1 MKDLTKNIAIPLDGS
16 KNSLRSLDYIN
27 LIYGPSHNLEVSIIY
42 ILPSLPPILTDN
54 KSIDKK
60 TRAKL
65 KSVEKKNE
73 EMAEQILSEAK
84 NILLNKGFNEERIKT
99 YYQKRGITIAQD
111 ICNWASIKQV
121 DTILLTKRG
130 RTEIKSFFMGEVS
143 ARLVEYHKNNPVWI
157 LEGSINSKNVLVCV
171 DNSENALRA
180 VEHAGFML
188 SGTDCRITIFHT
200 MRHLRRFVP
209 MQVLEEAEDL
219 EKLWRNR
226 AGKEIAPYIK
236 KAKEILLKAGLNE
249 EQITT
254 KVTEGSRSAADD
266 ILKEAQDNNHGT
278 IVMGRRG
285 LSAVKEF
292 FMGSVTTSVLNRA
305 VSLAIWIVQ

>member
-1 MKDLTKNIAIPLDGS
+1 MEDLTKSIVVPVDGS
-16 KNSLRSLDYIN
+16 KNSFRSLEYIN
-27 LIYGPSHNLEVSIIY
+27 LIYGPNHNLEVTLIH

-60 TRAKL
+60 TRTRL
-65 KSVEKKNE
+65 KAVGKKNKN
-73 EMAEQILSEAK
+73 MAEQILSEAK
-84 NILLNKGFNEERIKT
+84 HIFIEKGFNEERIKT
-99 YYQKRGITIAQD
+99 CYQKKGMTVAQD

-143 ARLVEYHKNNPVWI
+143 TRLVEYRRNNPVWI
-157 LEGSINSKNVLVCV
+157 LEGCVDSKNVLVCV

-180 VEHAGFML
+180 VDHVGFML
-188 SGTDCRITIFHT
+188 SGTDCHITIFHT
-200 MRHLRRFVP
+200 MRHLSRFVP
-209 MQVLEEAEDL
+209 RQVLEDAEDL
-219 EKLWRNR
+219 EKLWRNK

-236 KAKEILLKAGLNE
+236 KAGKILLKAGLSE

-266 ILKEAQDNNHGT
+266 ILKEAQDNDFGT
-278 IVMGRRG
+278 IVLGRRG
-285 LSAVKEF
+285 LSAVQEF
-292 FMGSVTTSVLNRA
+292 FMGSVTNSVLNQA
-305 VSLAIWIVQ
+305 TGLAIWIVQ

>member
-1 MKDLTKNIAIPLDGS
+1 MKDLTKRIVIPLDGS
-16 KNSLRSLDYIN
+16 KNSLRSLEYIN
-27 LIYGPSHNLEVSIIY
+27 LIYGPSHNLEVTLIY
-42 ILPSLPPILTDN
+42 ILPSLPPILTD

-60 TRAKL
+60 TRTKL

-73 EMAEQILSEAK
+73 DMAEKILAEAQ
-84 NILLNKGFNEERIKT
+84 NILLNKVFKEEKIKT
-99 YYQKRGITIAQD
+99 CCQKRGITVAQD
-111 ICNWASIKQV
+111 ICNWALIKQV

-130 RTEIKSFFMGEVS
+130 RTEIKSFFMGKVS
-143 ARLVEYHKNNPVWI
+143 TRLVEYRRNNPVWI
-157 LEGSINSKNVLVCV
+157 LEGGINSKNVLVCV

-180 VEHAGFML
+180 VDHVGFML
-188 SGTDCRITIFHT
+188 SGTDCHITIFHT
-200 MRHLRRFVP
+200 MKHLSRFVP

-219 EKLWRNR
+219 EKLWRNK
-226 AGKEIAPYIK
+226 AGEEIAPYIK
-236 KAKEILLKAGLNE
+236 KAKEILLKAGLSE

-254 KVTEGSRSAADD
+254 KVTEGSRSSADD
-266 ILKEAQDNNHGT
+266 ILKEAQDNDHGT

-292 FMGSVTTSVLNRA
+292 FMGSVTSSVLNRA

>member
-1 MKDLTKNIAIPLDGS
+1 MEDLTKSIVIPIDGS
-16 KNSLRSLDYIN
+16 RNSLRSLEYIN
-27 LIYGPSHNLEVSIIY
+27 LIYGPGHNLEVTLIH

-54 KSIDKK
+54 KSMDKI
-60 TRAKL
+60 TRARL

-84 NILLNKGFNEERIKT
+84 NILLSKGVNEKKIKT
-99 YYQKRGITIAQD
+99 CCQKRGITVAQD
-111 ICNWASIKQV
+111 ICNLASIKQV

-143 ARLVEYHKNNPVWI
+143 TRLVEYRRNNPVWI
-157 LEGSINSKNVLVCV
+157 LEGCIDSKNVLVCV

-180 VEHAGFML
+180 VDHVGFML
-188 SGTDCRITIFHT
+188 SGTDCHITIFHT
-200 MRHLRRFVP
+200 MRHLSRFVP
-209 MQVLEEAEDL
+209 MQVLEEADDL
-219 EKLWRNR
+219 EKFWRNK

-236 KAKEILLKAGLNE
+236 KAGEILLKAGLSE

-266 ILKEAQDNNHGT
+266 ILKEAQDNDYGT

-305 VSLAIWIVQ
+305 ASLAIWIV

>member
-1 MKDLTKNIAIPLDGS
+1 MEDLTKSIVIPLDGS
-16 KNSLRSLDYIN
+16 RNSLRSLEYVN
-27 LIYGPSHNLEVSIIY
+27 FIYGPGHNLEVTLIH
-42 ILPSLPPILTDN
+42 ILPSLPPILADN
-54 KSIDKK
+54 KSMDKK
-60 TRAKL
+60 IRARL

-84 NILLNKGFNEERIKT
+84 NILLTKGFNEEKVKT
-99 YYQKRGITIAQD
+99 CCQKRGISVAQD
-111 ICNWASIKQV
+111 ICNWGAVKQV

-143 ARLVEYHKNNPVWI
+143 TRLVEYRRNNPVWI
-157 LEGSINSKNVLVCV
+157 LEGCIDSKNVLVCV

-180 VEHAGFML
+180 VDHVGFML
-188 SGTDCRITIFHT
+188 SGTDCHITIFHT
-200 MRHLRRFVP
+200 MRHLSRFVP

-219 EKLWRNR
+219 EKLWRNK
-226 AGKEIAPYIK
+226 AGNEIAPYIK
-236 KAKEILLKAGLNE
+236 KAREMLLKAGLSD

-254 KVTEGSRSAADD
+254 KITEGTRSAADD
-266 ILKEAQDNNHGT
+266 ILKEAQDNDHGT

-285 LSAVKEF
+285 LSGVKEF

-305 VSLAIWIVQ
+305 VSLSIWIV

>member
-1 MKDLTKNIAIPLDGS
+1 MRDLTKSIVIPLDGS
-16 KNSLRSLDYIN
+16 RNSLRSLEYIN
-27 LIYGPSHNLEVSIIY
+27 LIYGPGHNLEVTLIH

-54 KSIDKK
+54 KSMDTK
-60 TRAKL
+60 TRARL

-84 NILLNKGFNEERIKT
+84 NILLNKDFNEERIKT
-99 YYQKRGITIAQD
+99 RYQKRGITVAQD

-143 ARLVEYHKNNPVWI
+143 TRLVEYRRNNPVWI
-157 LEGSINSKNVLVCV
+157 LEGGINSKNVLVCV

-180 VEHAGFML
+180 VDHVGFML
-188 SGTDCRITIFHT
+188 SGTDCHVTIFHT
-200 MRHLRRFVP
+200 MRHLSRFVP

-219 EKLWRNR
+219 EKLWRNK

-236 KAKEILLKAGLNE
+236 KAGEILLKAGLSE
-249 EQITT
+249 KQITT
-254 KVTEGSRSAADD
+254 KVTEGSRSAAAD
-266 ILKEAQDNNHGT
+266 ILKEAKDNDHGT

-285 LSAVKEF
+285 LSAAKEF

-305 VSLAIWIVQ
+305 ASLAIWIVQ

>member
-1 MKDLTKNIAIPLDGS
+1 MENLTKSIVIPLDGS
-16 KNSLRSLDYIN
+16 KNSLRSLEYIN
-27 LIYGPSHNLEVSIIY
+27 LIYGPDHNLEVTLIH

-54 KSIDKK
+54 KSMDKK
-60 TRAKL
+60 TRDKL
-65 KSVEKKNE
+65 KSVEKKNK

-84 NILLNKGFNEERIKT
+84 NILLTKGFNEEKIKT
-99 YYQKRGITIAQD
+99 CCQKRGVTVTQD
-111 ICNWASIKQV
+111 ICNWASVKQV

-130 RTEIKSFFMGEVS
+130 KTEIKSFFMGEVS
-143 ARLVEYHKNNPVWI
+143 TRLVEYRRNNPVWI
-157 LEGSINSKNVLVCV
+157 LEGCIDSKNVLVCV

-180 VEHAGFML
+180 VDHVGFML
-188 SGTDCRITIFHT
+188 SGTDCHITLFHT
-200 MRHLRRFVP
+200 MRHLSRFVP
-209 MQVLEEAEDL
+209 MQVLEESEDL
-219 EKLWRNR
+219 EQLWRNK
-226 AGKEIAPYIK
+226 AGREIAPYVK
-236 KAKEILLKAGLNE
+236 KARKILLKAGLNE

-266 ILKEAQDNNHGT
+266 ILKEAQDNDHGT

>member
-1 MKDLTKNIAIPLDGS
+1 MDDLTKRIVIPLDGS
-16 KNSLRSLDYIN
+16 KNSLRSLEYLN
-27 LIYGPSHNLEVSIIY
+27 LIYGPSHNLEVTLIY
-42 ILPSLPPILTDN
+42 ILPSLPPILTDT

-99 YYQKRGITIAQD
+99 CYQKRAITVAQD
-111 ICNWASIKQV
+111 ICNWASIKHV

-130 RTEIKSFFMGEVS
+130 RTEIKSFFMGKVS
-143 ARLVEYHKNNPVWI
+143 ARLVEYRRTNPVWI
-157 LEGSINSKNVLVCV
+157 LEGCIDSKNVLVCV

-180 VEHAGFML
+180 VEHVGFML
-188 SGTDCRITIFHT
+188 SGTDCHITIFHT
-200 MRHLRRFVP
+200 MRHLSRFVP

-219 EKLWRNR
+219 EKLWRNK
-226 AGKEIAPYIK
+226 AGEEIAPYIK
-236 KAKEILLKAGLNE
+236 KAREILLKAGLSE
-249 EQITT
+249 KQITT
-254 KVTEGSRSAADD
+254 KVTEGSRSSADD
-266 ILKEAQDNNHGT
+266 ILKEAQDNDHGT

>member
-1 MKDLTKNIAIPLDGS
+1 MEDLTKSIVIPLDGS
-16 KNSLRSLDYIN
+16 KNSLRSLEYIN
-27 LIYGPSHNLEVSIIY
+27 LIYGPGHNLEVTLIH

-54 KSIDKK
+54 KSMDKK
-60 TRAKL
+60 TRARL

-73 EMAEQILSEAK
+73 EMAEQILSDAK
-84 NILLNKGFNEERIKT
+84 NILTAKGFNEEKIKT
-99 YYQKRGITIAQD
+99 CCQKRGITVAQD

-143 ARLVEYHKNNPVWI
+143 TRLVEYRRNNPVWI
-157 LEGSINSKNVLVCV
+157 LEGCIDSKNVLVCV

-180 VEHAGFML
+180 VEHVGFML
-188 SGTDCRITIFHT
+188 SGTDCHITIFHT
-200 MRHLRRFVP
+200 MRHLSRFVP

-219 EKLWRNR
+219 EKLWKNK

-236 KAKEILLKAGLNE
+236 KAGEILLKAGLSE

-266 ILKEAQDNNHGT
+266 ILKEAQDNDHGT
-278 IVMGRRG
+278 IVLGRRG

-292 FMGSVTTSVLNRA
+292 FMGSVTTSVLNQSA
-305 VSLAIWIVQ
+305 SLAVWIIQ

>member
-1 MKDLTKNIAIPLDGS
+1 MEDLTKSIVVPLDGS

-27 LIYGPSHNLEVSIIY
+27 LIYGPSHNLEVTLIH
-42 ILPSLPPILTDN
+42 ILPSLPPILTD
-54 KSIDKK
+54 KKLTDKK
-60 TRAKL
+60 TRTRL
-65 KSVEKKNE
+65 KSIEKKNE
-73 EMAEQILSEAK
+73 EVAEQILSEAK
-84 NILLNKGFNEERIKT
+84 NILLNKDFNEERIKT
-99 YYQKRGITIAQD
+99 CYQKRGITVTQD

-130 RTEIKSFFMGEVS
+130 RTEIKSLFMGEVS
-143 ARLVEYHKNNPVWI
+143 TRIVEYRRNNPVWI
-157 LEGSINSKNVLVCV
+157 LEGCIDSKNVLVCV

-180 VEHAGFML
+180 VDHAGFML
-188 SGTDCRITIFHT
+188 SGTDCHITIFHT
-200 MRHLRRFVP
+200 MKHLSRFVP
-209 MQVLEEAEDL
+209 MQVLEEAGDL
-219 EKLWRNR
+219 EKLWRNK
-226 AGKEIAPYIK
+226 AGKEIAPCIK
-236 KAKEILLKAGLNE
+236 KAREILLKAGLSE

-266 ILKEAQDNNHGT
+266 ILKEVQDNDHGT
-278 IVMGRRG
+278 IVLGRRG

>member
-1 MKDLTKNIAIPLDGS
+1 MEDLTKSIIIPLDGS
-16 KNSLRSLDYIN
+16 KNSLRSLEYIN
-27 LIYGPSHNLEVSIIY
+27 LIYGPGHNLEVTLIH

-54 KSIDKK
+54 KSMDKK
-60 TRAKL
+60 TRARL

-73 EMAEQILSEAK
+73 EMAEQILSDAK
-84 NILLNKGFNEERIKT
+84 NILTAKGFNEEKIKT
-99 YYQKRGITIAQD
+99 CCQKRGITVAQD

-143 ARLVEYHKNNPVWI
+143 TRLVEYRRNNPVWI
-157 LEGSINSKNVLVCV
+157 LEGCIDSKNVLVCV

-180 VEHAGFML
+180 VEHVGFML
-188 SGTDCRITIFHT
+188 SGTDCHITIFHT
-200 MRHLRRFVP
+200 MRHLSRFVP

-219 EKLWRNR
+219 EKLWKNK

-236 KAKEILLKAGLNE
+236 KAGEILLKAGLSE

-266 ILKEAQDNNHGT
+266 ILKEAQDNDHGT
-278 IVMGRRG
+278 IVLGRRG

-292 FMGSVTTSVLNRA
+292 FMGSVTTSVLNQSA
-305 VSLAIWIVQ
+305 SLAVWIIQ

>member
-1 MKDLTKNIAIPLDGS
+1 MEDLTKSIIIPLDGS
-16 KNSLRSLDYIN
+16 KNSLRSLEYIN
-27 LIYGPSHNLEVSIIY
+27 LIYGPGHNLEVTLIH

-54 KSIDKK
+54 KSMDKK
-60 TRAKL
+60 TRARL

-73 EMAEQILSEAK
+73 EMAEQILSDAK
-84 NILLNKGFNEERIKT
+84 NILTAKGFNEEKIKT
-99 YYQKRGITIAQD
+99 CCQKRGITVAQD

-143 ARLVEYHKNNPVWI
+143 TRLVEYRRNNPVWI
-157 LEGSINSKNVLVCV
+157 LEGCIDSKNVLVCV

-180 VEHAGFML
+180 VEHVGFML
-188 SGTDCRITIFHT
+188 SGTDCHITIFHT
-200 MRHLRRFVP
+200 MRHLSRFVP

-219 EKLWRNR
+219 EKLWKNK

-236 KAKEILLKAGLNE
+236 KAGEILLKAGLSE

-254 KVTEGSRSAADD
+254 KVTEGSRSTADD
-266 ILKEAQDNNHGT
+266 VLKEAQDNDHGT
-278 IVMGRRG
+278 IVLGRRG

-292 FMGSVTTSVLNRA
+292 FMGSVTTSVLNQSA
-305 VSLAIWIVQ
+305 SLAIWIIQ

>member
-1 MKDLTKNIAIPLDGS
+1 MEDLTKNIAIPLDGS

-27 LIYGPSHNLEVSIIY
+27 LIYGPGHNLEVGLIY

-60 TRAKL
+60 IRARL
-65 KSVEKKNE
+65 KSVEKKNVD
-73 EMAEQILSEAK
+73 MAEQILAEAK
-84 NILLNKGFNEERIKT
+84 NILLDKGFSEEKVKT
-99 YYQKRGITIAQD
+99 RYQKRAISVAQD
-111 ICNWASIKQV
+111 ICNWASVKNV

-130 RTEIKSFFMGEVS
+130 RTETKSFFMGEVS
-143 ARLVEYHKNNPVWI
+143 NRLVEYRRNNPVWI
-157 LEGSINSKNVLVCV
+157 LEGSTNSKKVLVCV

-180 VEHAGFML
+180 VDHAGFML
-188 SGTDCRITIFHT
+188 SRTDCQISIFHT

-209 MQVLEEAEDL
+209 MQLLEESEDI
-219 EKLWRNR
+219 EKLWRNK

-236 KAKEILLKAGLNE
+236 KAREIFLKAGLSE

-254 KVTEGSRSAADD
+254 KIVEGSRSAAND
-266 ILKEAQDNNHGT
+266 ILKEAKDKDYGT
-278 IVMGRRG
+278 IVLGRRG

-292 FMGSVTTSVLNRA
+292 FMGSVATSVLNQASGLA
-305 VSLAIWIVQ
+305 VWIVQ

>member
-1 MKDLTKNIAIPLDGS
+1 MEDLTKSIVIPLDGS
-16 KNSLRSLDYIN
+16 RNSLRSLEYVN
-27 LIYGPSHNLEVSIIY
+27 FIYGPGHNLEVTLIH
-42 ILPSLPPILTDN
+42 ILPSLPPILADN
-54 KSIDKK
+54 KSMDKK
-60 TRAKL
+60 IRARL

-84 NILLNKGFNEERIKT
+84 NILLTKGFNEEKVKT
-99 YYQKRGITIAQD
+99 CCQKRGISVAQD
-111 ICNWASIKQV
+111 ICNWGAVKQV

-143 ARLVEYHKNNPVWI
+143 TRLVEYRRNNPVWI
-157 LEGSINSKNVLVCV
+157 LEGCIDSKNVLVCV

-180 VEHAGFML
+180 VDHVGFML
-188 SGTDCRITIFHT
+188 SGTDCHITIFHT
-200 MRHLRRFVP
+200 MRHLSRFVP

-219 EKLWRNR
+219 EKLWRNK
-226 AGKEIAPYIK
+226 AGNEIAPYIK
-236 KAKEILLKAGLNE
+236 KAREMLLKAGLSD

-254 KVTEGSRSAADD
+254 KITEGTRSAADD
-266 ILKEAQDNNHGT
+266 ILKEAQDNDHGT

-285 LSAVKEF
+285 LSGVKEF

-305 VSLAIWIVQ
+305 VSLAIWIV

>member
-1 MKDLTKNIAIPLDGS
+1 MKDLTKRIVIPLDGS
-16 KNSLRSLDYIN
+16 KNSLRSLEYIN
-27 LIYGPSHNLEVSIIY
+27 LIYGPSHNLEVTLIY
-42 ILPSLPPILTDN
+42 ILPSLPPILTD

-60 TRAKL
+60 TRTKL

-73 EMAEQILSEAK
+73 DMAEKILAEAQ
-84 NILLNKGFNEERIKT
+84 NILLNKGFKEEKIKT
-99 YYQKRGITIAQD
+99 CCQKRGITVAQD
-111 ICNWASIKQV
+111 ICNWALIKQV

-130 RTEIKSFFMGEVS
+130 RTEIKSFFMGKVS
-143 ARLVEYHKNNPVWI
+143 TRLVEYRRNNPVWI
-157 LEGSINSKNVLVCV
+157 LEGGIDSKNVLVCV

-180 VEHAGFML
+180 VDHVGFML
-188 SGTDCRITIFHT
+188 SGTDCHITIFHT
-200 MRHLRRFVP
+200 MRHLSRFVP

-219 EKLWRNR
+219 EKLWRNK

-236 KAKEILLKAGLNE
+236 KAMETLLKAGLSE

-266 ILKEAQDNNHGT
+266 ILKEAQDNNYGT
-278 IVMGRRG
+278 IVLGRRG

-292 FMGSVTTSVLNRA
+292 FMGGVTTSVLNRA

>member
-1 MKDLTKNIAIPLDGS
+1 MGNLTKSIVVPVDGS
-16 KNSLRSLDYIN
+16 KNSLRSLEYIN
-27 LIYGPSHNLEVSIIY
+27 LIYGPNHNLEVTLIY
-42 ILPSLPPILTDN
+42 ILPSLPPILTD

-60 TRAKL
+60 TRTRL

-73 EMAEQILSEAK
+73 DMAEKILAEAQ
-84 NILLNKGFNEERIKT
+84 NILLNKGFKEEKIKT
-99 YYQKRGITIAQD
+99 RCQKRGITVAQD
-111 ICNWASIKQV
+111 ICNWALIKQV

-130 RTEIKSFFMGEVS
+130 RTEIKSFFMGKVS
-143 ARLVEYHKNNPVWI
+143 TRLVEYRRNNPVWI
-157 LEGSINSKNVLVCV
+157 LEGGIDSKNVLVCV

-180 VEHAGFML
+180 VDHVGFML
-188 SGTDCRITIFHT
+188 SGTDCHITIFHT
-200 MRHLRRFVP
+200 MRHLSRFVP

-219 EKLWRNR
+219 EKLWRNK

-236 KAKEILLKAGLNE
+236 KAMETLLKAGLSE

-266 ILKEAQDNNHGT
+266 ILKEAQDNNYGT
-278 IVMGRRG
+278 IVLGRRG

-292 FMGSVTTSVLNRA
+292 FMGGVTTSVLNRA
-305 VSLAIWIVQ
+305 VSLAIWIVL

>member
-1 MKDLTKNIAIPLDGS
+1 MENLTKSIVIPLDGS
-16 KNSLRSLDYIN
+16 RNSLRSLEYIN
-27 LIYGPSHNLEVSIIY
+27 LIYGPGHNLEVTLIH

-54 KSIDKK
+54 KSMDKK
-60 TRAKL
+60 IRARL
-65 KSVEKKNE
+65 KSVENKNK

-84 NILLNKGFNEERIKT
+84 NILLTKGFNEKKIKT
-99 YYQKRGITIAQD
+99 CCQKRGITVTQD
-111 ICNWASIKQV
+111 ICNWASVKQV

-130 RTEIKSFFMGEVS
+130 KTEIKSFFMGEVS
-143 ARLVEYHKNNPVWI
+143 TRLVEYRRNNPLWI
-157 LEGSINSKNVLVCV
+157 LEGGINSKNVLVCV

-180 VEHAGFML
+180 VDHAGFML
-188 SGTDCRITIFHT
+188 SGTDCHITLFHT
-200 MRHLRRFVP
+200 MRHLSRFVP

-219 EKLWRNR
+219 EQLWRNK

-236 KAKEILLKAGLNE
+236 KAGEILLKAGLSE

-266 ILKEAQDNNHGT
+266 ILKEAQNNDHGT
-278 IVMGRRG
+278 IVLGRRG
-285 LSAVKEF
+285 LSGVKEF

>member
-1 MKDLTKNIAIPLDGS
+1 MDDLTKSIVIPVDGS
-16 KNSLRSLDYIN
+16 KNSLRSLEYIK
-27 LIYGPSHNLEVSIIY
+27 LIYGPNHNLEVTLIY
-42 ILPSLPPILTDN
+42 ILPSLPPILTD

-60 TRAKL
+60 TRTKL

-84 NILLNKGFNEERIKT
+84 NILLSKGFNEEKIKT
-99 YYQKRGITIAQD
+99 CHQKRAITVAQD
-111 ICNWASIKQV
+111 ICNWASIKNV

-143 ARLVEYHKNNPVWI
+143 TRLVEYRRNNPVWI
-157 LEGSINSKNVLVCV
+157 LEGCVDSKNVLVCV

-180 VEHAGFML
+180 VDHVGFML
-188 SGTDCRITIFHT
+188 SGTDCHITIFHT
-200 MRHLRRFVP
+200 MRHLSHFVP

-219 EKLWRNR
+219 EKLWRNK

-236 KAKEILLKAGLNE
+236 KAGEILLKAGLSE

-266 ILKEAQDNNHGT
+266 ILKEAQDNDHGT
-278 IVMGRRG
+278 IVLGRRG

>member
-1 MKDLTKNIAIPLDGS
+1 MKDLTKRIVIPLDGS
-16 KNSLRSLDYIN
+16 KNSLRSLEYIN
-27 LIYGPSHNLEVSIIY
+27 LIYGPSHNLEVTLIY
-42 ILPSLPPILTDN
+42 ILPSLPPILTD

-60 TRAKL
+60 TRTKL

-73 EMAEQILSEAK
+73 DMAEKILAEAQ
-84 NILLNKGFNEERIKT
+84 NILLNKGFKEEKIKT
-99 YYQKRGITIAQD
+99 CCQKRGITVAQD
-111 ICNWASIKQV
+111 ICNWALIKQV

-130 RTEIKSFFMGEVS
+130 RTEIKSFFMGKVS
-143 ARLVEYHKNNPVWI
+143 TRLVEYRRNNPVWI
-157 LEGSINSKNVLVCV
+157 LEGGINSKNVLVCV

-180 VEHAGFML
+180 VDHVGFML
-188 SGTDCRITIFHT
+188 SGTDCHITIFHT
-200 MRHLRRFVP
+200 MKHLSRFVP

-219 EKLWRNR
+219 EKLWRNK
-226 AGKEIAPYIK
+226 AGEEIAPYIK
-236 KAKEILLKAGLNE
+236 KAKEILLKAGLSE

-254 KVTEGSRSAADD
+254 KVTEGSRSSADD
-266 ILKEAQDNNHGT
+266 ILKEAQDNDHGT

-292 FMGSVTTSVLNRA
+292 FMGSVTSSVLNRA

>member
-1 MKDLTKNIAIPLDGS
+1 MGNLTKSIVVPVDGS
-16 KNSLRSLDYIN
+16 KNSLRSLEYIN
-27 LIYGPSHNLEVSIIY
+27 LIYGPNHNLEVTLIY
-42 ILPSLPPILTDN
+42 ILPSLPPILTD

-60 TRAKL
+60 TRTRL

-73 EMAEQILSEAK
+73 DMAEKILAEAQ
-84 NILLNKGFNEERIKT
+84 NILLNKGFKEEKIKT
-99 YYQKRGITIAQD
+99 RCQKRGITVAQD
-111 ICNWASIKQV
+111 ICNWALIKQV

-130 RTEIKSFFMGEVS
+130 RTEIKSFFMGKVS
-143 ARLVEYHKNNPVWI
+143 TRLVEYRRNNPVWI
-157 LEGSINSKNVLVCV
+157 LEGGIDSKNVLVCV

-180 VEHAGFML
+180 VDHVGFML
-188 SGTDCRITIFHT
+188 SGTDCHITIFHT
-200 MRHLRRFVP
+200 MRHLSRFVP

-219 EKLWRNR
+219 EKLWRNK

-236 KAKEILLKAGLNE
+236 KAMETLLKAGLSE

-266 ILKEAQDNNHGT
+266 ILKEAQDNNYGT
-278 IVMGRRG
+278 IVLGRRG

-292 FMGSVTTSVLNRA
+292 FMGGVTNSVLNRA

>member
-1 MKDLTKNIAIPLDGS
+1 MKDLTKSIVIPLDGS
-16 KNSLRSLDYIN
+16 KNSLRSLEYIN
-27 LIYGPSHNLEVSIIY
+27 LIYGPGHSLEVTLIH

-60 TRAKL
+60 TRARL
-65 KSVEKKNE
+65 KAVEKKNE
-73 EMAEQILSEAK
+73 DMAEQILSEAK
-84 NILLNKGFNEERIKT
+84 NILLSKGFNEEKIKT
-99 YYQKRGITIAQD
+99 CCQKRGITIAQD

-143 ARLVEYHKNNPVWI
+143 TRLVEYRKNNPVWI
-157 LEGSINSKNVLVCV
+157 LEGGINSKNVLVCV

-180 VEHAGFML
+180 VDHVSFML
-188 SGTDCRITIFHT
+188 SGTDCHITIFHT
-200 MRHLRRFVP
+200 MKHLSRFVP

-219 EKLWRNR
+219 EQLWRNK

-236 KAKEILLKAGLNE
+236 KAREILLKAGLGE

-254 KVTEGSRSAADD
+254 KVTEGSRSTADD
-266 ILKEAQDNNHGT
+266 ILKEAQDNDHGT
-278 IVMGRRG
+278 IVLGRRG

-305 VSLAIWIVQ
+305 VSLAIWIV

>member
-1 MKDLTKNIAIPLDGS
+1 MGNLTKSIVVPVDGS
-16 KNSLRSLDYIN
+16 KNSLRSLEYIN
-27 LIYGPSHNLEVSIIY
+27 LIYGPNHNLEVTLIY
-42 ILPSLPPILTDN
+42 ILPSLPPILTD

-60 TRAKL
+60 TRTRL

-73 EMAEQILSEAK
+73 DMAEKILAEAQ
-84 NILLNKGFNEERIKT
+84 NILLNKGFKEEKIKT
-99 YYQKRGITIAQD
+99 RCQKRGITVAQD
-111 ICNWASIKQV
+111 ICNWALIKQV

-130 RTEIKSFFMGEVS
+130 RTEIKSFFMGKVS
-143 ARLVEYHKNNPVWI
+143 TRLVEYRRNNPVWI
-157 LEGSINSKNVLVCV
+157 LEGGIDSKNVLVCV

-180 VEHAGFML
+180 VDHVGFML
-188 SGTDCRITIFHT
+188 SGTDCHITIFHT
-200 MRHLRRFVP
+200 MRHLSRFVP

-219 EKLWRNR
+219 EKLWRNK

-236 KAKEILLKAGLNE
+236 KAMETLLKAGLSE

-266 ILKEAQDNNHGT
+266 ILKEAQDNNYGT
-278 IVMGRRG
+278 IVLGRRG

-292 FMGSVTTSVLNRA
+292 FMGGVTTSVLNRA

>member
-1 MKDLTKNIAIPLDGS
+1 MEDLTKSIVIPLDGS
-16 KNSLRSLDYIN
+16 KNSLRSLEYIN
-27 LIYGPSHNLEVSIIY
+27 LIYGPGHNLEVTLIH

-54 KSIDKK
+54 KSIDKT
-60 TRAKL
+60 TRTRL

-73 EMAEQILSEAK
+73 EIAEQILSEAK
-84 NILLNKGFNEERIKT
+84 NILLTKGFNEEKIKT
-99 YYQKRGITIAQD
+99 CYQKRGISVAQD
-111 ICNWASIKQV
+111 ICNWGAVKQV

-143 ARLVEYHKNNPVWI
+143 ARLVEYHRNNPVWI
-157 LEGSINSKNVLVCV
+157 LEGGINSKNVLVCV

-180 VEHAGFML
+180 VDHAGFML
-188 SGTDCRITIFHT
+188 SGTDCHITIFHT
-200 MRHLRRFVP
+200 MRHLSRFVP

-219 EKLWRNR
+219 EKLWRNK

-236 KAKEILLKAGLNE
+236 KAREILLKAGLSE

-254 KVTEGSRSAADD
+254 KVTEGSRSTADD
-266 ILKEAQDNNHGT
+266 ILKEAQDNDHGT
-278 IVMGRRG
+278 IVLGRRG

-292 FMGSVTTSVLNRA
+292 FMGSVTTGVLNRS
-305 VSLAIWIVQ
+305 VSLAIWIV

>member
-1 MKDLTKNIAIPLDGS
+1 MEDLTKSIAIPVDGS
-16 KNSLRSLDYIN
+16 KNSLRSLEYIN
-27 LIYGPSHNLEVSIIY
+27 LIYGPNHNLEVTIIY
-42 ILPSLPPILTDN
+42 ILPSLPPILTD

-60 TRAKL
+60 TRTRL

-99 YYQKRGITIAQD
+99 CCQKRGITIAQD

-143 ARLVEYHKNNPVWI
+143 SRLVEYHKNNPVWI
-157 LEGSINSKNVLVCV
+157 LEGSIKSKNVLVCV

-180 VEHAGFML
+180 VEHVGFML

-219 EKLWRNR
+219 EKLWRNE
-226 AGKEIAPYIK
+226 AGKGIAPYIK
-236 KAKEILLKAGLNE
+236 KAREILLKAGLSE

-266 ILKEAQDNNHGT
+266 ILKEAQDNDHGT
-278 IVMGRRG
+278 IVLGRRG

-305 VSLAIWIVQ
+305 TSLAIWIVQ

>member
-1 MKDLTKNIAIPLDGS
+1 MGNLTKSIVVPVDGS
-16 KNSLRSLDYIN
+16 KNSLRSLEYIN
-27 LIYGPSHNLEVSIIY
+27 LIYGPNHNLEVTLIY
-42 ILPSLPPILTDN
+42 ILPSLPPILTD

-60 TRAKL
+60 TRTRL

-73 EMAEQILSEAK
+73 DMAEKILAEAQ
-84 NILLNKGFNEERIKT
+84 NILLNKGFKEEKIKT
-99 YYQKRGITIAQD
+99 RWQKRGITVAQD
-111 ICNWASIKQV
+111 ICNWALIKQV

-130 RTEIKSFFMGEVS
+130 RTEIKSFFMGKVS
-143 ARLVEYHKNNPVWI
+143 TRLVEYRRNNPVWI
-157 LEGSINSKNVLVCV
+157 LEGGIDSKNVLVCV

-180 VEHAGFML
+180 VDHVGFML
-188 SGTDCRITIFHT
+188 SGTDCHITIFHT
-200 MRHLRRFVP
+200 MRHLSRFVP

-219 EKLWRNR
+219 EKLWRNK

-236 KAKEILLKAGLNE
+236 KARETLLKAGLSE

-266 ILKEAQDNNHGT
+266 ILKEAQDNNYGT
-278 IVMGRRG
+278 IVLGRRG

-292 FMGSVTTSVLNRA
+292 FMGGVTNSVLNRA
-305 VSLAIWIVQ
+305 TSLAIWIVQ